1 MTRRQR
7 LTKSS
12 DERMIFG
19 VAGGLGEYF
28 DVDTV
33 LVRVVFALLVLS
45 TGVGLLAYIVLAIV
59 VPSQASVAAQPGD
72 VVRENVERMPGEVSR
87 AGRRLEAVF
96 RGEGDEGR
104 SGVADRGRYLAG
116 VLLIVVGGLLL
127 AANFGWLGW
136 FSWLKLWPLLVV
148 AAGVIVVLGRARRVE

>member
-1 MTRRQR
+1 MAKRRR

-12 DERMIFG
+12 KERLIFG
-19 VAGGLGEYF
+19 VAGGLAEYF
-28 DVDTV
+28 DVDPV

-45 TGVGLLAYIVLAIV
+45 TGVGLVAYVVLAIV
-59 VPSQASVAAQPGD
+59 MPSQASVAARPGD
-72 VVRENVERMPGEVSR
+72 VVRENVEQMQGDVSR
-87 AGRRLEAVF
+87 AGRRLEGVF
-96 RGEGDEGR
+96 RGDGEGQ

-116 VLLIVVGGLLL
+116 VVLIVVGGLLL

-136 FSWLKLWPLLVV
+136 FSWMKLWPLLVV